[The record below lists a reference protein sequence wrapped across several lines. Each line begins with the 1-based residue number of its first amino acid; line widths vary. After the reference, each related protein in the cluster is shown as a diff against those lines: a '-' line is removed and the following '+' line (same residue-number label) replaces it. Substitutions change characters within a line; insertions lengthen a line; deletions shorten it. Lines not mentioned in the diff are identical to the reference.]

1 MHEYKLTDISPEM
14 SFLEMLDQL
23 NETLFEQGEEPI
35 AFEHDCREGICGKC
49 SLVING
55 VPHGN
60 EKATTTC
67 QLFMSSFNDDD
78 TIYIEPWRANAFPVV
93 KDLVVD
99 RTAFEKVIES
109 AGFKSDDIS
118 ARSFVNKNDTT
129 GVSDICNGCG
139 ACVAACAN
147 ASAMLFVA
155 AKANQLPQYA
165 EAHIDH
171 EQMTLNM
178 VAEMDNNGFGECT
191 NNGTCTSVCPKEV
204 PLENISRLNRKYLR
218 ASILKW

>member
-1 MHEYKLTDISPEM
+1 MHEYKLNEVAPEM

-23 NETLFEQGEEPI
+23 NEMLFRHGEGPI
-35 AFEHDCREGICGKC
+35 AFDHDCREGICGKC

-55 VPHGN
+55 VPHGS

-67 QLFMSSFNDDD
+67 QLYMNSFNDGD

-109 AGFKSDDIS
+109 AGFTSDDIS
-118 ARSFVNKNDTT
+118 ARSFVNKSDTT

-139 ACVAACAN
+139 ACVAACTN

-155 AKANQLPQYA
+155 AKVNQLPQYK
-165 EAHIDH
+165 EAHIGH

-178 VAEMDNNGFGECT
+178 VAEMDNNGFGDCT

>member
-1 MHEYKLTDISPEM
+1 MHEYKLNDISPEM

-23 NETLFEQGEEPI
+23 NEKLVTMGVDPI
-35 AFEHDCREGICGKC
+35 AFDHDCREGICGRC

-60 EKATTTC
+60 EKATTSC
-67 QLFMSSFNDDD
+67 QLYMSSFNDGD
-78 TIYIEPWRANAFPVV
+78 TIYIEPWRANAFPVI

-99 RTAFEKVIES
+99 RSAFQKVVVS
-109 AGFKSDDIS
+109 AGFTSDDIS
-118 ARSFVNKNDTT
+118 ARSFVDKNDNE
-129 GVSDICNGCG
+129 GVSEICNGCG
-139 ACVAACAN
+139 ACVAACDN

-155 AKANQLPQYA
+155 AKANQLPKYS
-165 EAHIDH
+165 ETMFDH

-178 VAEMDNNGFGECT
+178 VAEMDNNGFGACT